1 MSIWGVGCRQQTPQ
15 FLPPGDEQTDT
26 GGASAW
32 GGRCSRRVSCGDTT
46 GLRDISPVP
55 LSTPCMGPKLF
66 SHHPFP
72 HSSPQQEEKT
82 HNYFLAFLGDG
93 LAVDWEI
100 STSCSFLRA
109 GRCYLGDWRGAWLS
123 VAAHC
128 RRLFLSLLPSAF
140 FFFFLNAFLLF
151 PDLGRADP
159 AVSPGDCSGFR
170 RIWFQ

>member
-1 MSIWGVGCRQQTPQ
+1 MDVDSKPHSFSLLGMSRHTQVVHQPRAGDAPEE
-15 FLPPGDEQTDT
+15 FLLGIPPGS
-26 GGASAW
+26 GISALFL
-32 GGRCSRRVSCGDTT
+32 SRHLAWDPSSFHIT
-46 GLRDISPVP
+46 
-55 LSTPCMGPKLF
+55 LSHTP
-66 SHHPFP
+66 
-72 HSSPQQEEKT
+72 KT

-93 LAVDWEI
+93 LAVVWEI

-109 GRCYLGDWRGAWLS
+109 GRCCLGDWRGAWLS

-128 RRLFLSLLPSAF
+128 CRLFLSLLPSAF
-140 FFFFLNAFLLF
+140 FFNAFLLF